1 MCSQSQSAE
10 SLLMRLLVCEHLIS
24 MRTTPEPFR
33 ARTMG
38 LYLVGH
44 HPPPLQGSYSHGLG
58 LKETSRSGAR
68 ALHDSALVR
77 CMVTYQFLNC
87 WNLDAGVAN
96 TRTSPSHEKLFT

>member
-1 MCSQSQSAE
+1 MCSQSRNAE
-10 SLLMRLLVCEHLIS
+10 SLLMRLLVCGHLILL
-24 MRTTPEPFR
+24 RTTPEPFR

-38 LYLVGH
+38 LCVVGD
-44 HPPPLQGSYSHGLG
+44 HPILSKVSYSHGLG
-58 LKETSRSGAR
+58 LKKPSRSGAR